1 MLANNLYSQLVK
13 LSVVKDPLADNTAQG
28 SVLVL
33 IKFSGNNPKAED
45 SLVSQQAGK
54 RSIIQQSNR
63 VQGRSIQNT
72 ESHRVRSKIRQRVKI
87 TGRQSIVCQN
97 ML

>member
-1 MLANNLYSQLVK
+1 M
-13 LSVVKDPLADNTAQG
+13 KDPQADNTAQG

-54 RSIIQQSNR
+54 RSKIQQSNR

-72 ESHRVRSKIRQRVKI
+72 ESKQGHVKNQANVKI
-87 TGRQSIVCQN
+87 TGRQSMVDSPN
-97 ML
+97 RWKDTGNKLARSGRD